1 MIFEAHLGDP
11 IRMLAL
17 RYTDRAGVEELE
29 RLGSRAETGRLVL
42 ILVAH
47 GPKSNVLHA
56 RQSTD
61 HRGRDESNQ
70 LSRLLDLAHLCV
82 GLK

>member
-1 MIFEAHLGDP
+1 MGPPLLIFEAHLGDP

-47 GPKSNVLHA
+47 GPKSNVLPPLPLLVLHA

-70 LSRLLDLAHLCV
+70 L
-82 GLK
+82 

>member
-42 ILVAH
+42 ILPVAH
-47 GPKSNVLHA
+47 GPKSNVLYLHYP
-56 RQSTD
+56 S
-61 HRGRDESNQ
+61 
-70 LSRLLDLAHLCV
+70 
-82 GLK
+82 